1 MNERK
6 SLYLAVGLW
15 ALSFVIGFLFYGL
28 GAIINIFRWL
38 SAYLQA
44 ISFLVWAPANL
55 SEAPQAFLT
64 VTQETI
70 LIWMGLTSIAAAIV
84 TVATLVRS
92 DTDGSTNTALGVLGI
107 TPVVPIYLIAR
118 HLRREENSS
127 A

>member
-1 MNERK
+1 MSERK
-6 SLYLAVGLW
+6 SLYLAIGLW
-15 ALSFVIGFLFYGL
+15 SLSFLIGFLFYGL

-38 SAYLQA
+38 SAYLEA
-44 ISFLVWAPANL
+44 ISFLVWTPANL
-55 SEAPQAFLT
+55 SEAPQAFLMI
-64 VTQETI
+64 TQETV

-92 DTDGSTNTALGVLGI
+92 DSEGSTNTALGVLGI

-118 HLRREENSS
+118 YLRREKNSS